1 MVGTSAKSRDF
12 EDDDESE
19 YGCTGTTGD
28 STVSKFNIDFEAEA
42 ESKGGHRAG
51 PVRSAEE
58 FERNRLTC
66 VGPGLEVGEET
77 VWKE

>member
-1 MVGTSAKSRDF
+1 V
-12 EDDDESE
+12 SE
-19 YGCTGTTGD
+19 
-28 STVSKFNIDFEAEA
+28 FNIDFD

-51 PVRSAEE
+51 SAEE

-66 VGPGLEVGEET
+66 VGPEVGEEA